1 MPDFKLSLRPAGVT
15 APAPS
20 HRLPTGEGLEG
31 WLSIGPDGPSLT
43 LASAWRAPVAELRWL
58 VDQALRRARRAL
70 DLRGHRVVLDA
81 EGVPGDVAFALG
93 LDLRRAFATSAHALG
108 PALDALAVRE
118 EGYRKWVNE
127 DPSTRTSVQIA
138 TDVRQWAER
147 RSGVEVEVLE
157 EDAIAREGLRLLAA
171 VGQASK
177 VSPPRLVLAR
187 WTPPDEAARAGA
199 GAAARAPWL
208 LLGKGITF
216 DTGGINVK
224 PYESFVSHMRND
236 MAGAALAFHTFA
248 HLVELGF
255 PRPLALAI
263 PTCENAIGEDA
274 MRPGSVVESHRKKKV
289 NIDHTDAEG
298 RLVLA
303 DALSYT
309 EARWAPERTWCF
321 ATLTTAALASYGP
334 YATPVHFAP
343 PDTEQVLRE
352 VSARTGED
360 LHFMPRRV
368 WHFEANRDDEAELKN
383 TARLPGY
390 MPHAAG
396 SRNAAHFLLH
406 FTKAPLVHWDIFASA
421 WNWAGDYP
429 GTGFGATGAPLRTVI
444 EGLEQL
450 AAEIADGERTRGP
463 IKGA

>member
-1 MPDFKLSLRPAGVT
+1 MPDFKLSLRPSGTT
-15 APAPS
+15 APPLS
-20 HRLPTGEGLEG
+20 HRLPTTEGLEG
-31 WLSIGPDGPSLT
+31 WLAIGAEGPSLT
-43 LASAWRAPVAELRWL
+43 LASAWKAPVAELRWQ
-58 VDQALRRARRAL
+58 VDQAIRRARRAL
-70 DLRGHRVVLDA
+70 DLRGHRVVLET

-93 LDLRRAFATSAHALG
+93 LDLRRAFSTSAHALG
-108 PALDALAVRE
+108 PALDALAARE
-118 EGYRKWVNE
+118 EAYRKWVNE
-127 DPSTRTSVQIA
+127 DPSTRTSLQIA
-138 TDVRQWAER
+138 ADVRQWAER
-147 RSGVEVEVLE
+147 RAGLEVEILDE
-157 EDAIAREGLRLLAA
+157 EAIAREGLRLLAA
-171 VGQASK
+171 VGQASR
-177 VSPPRLVLAR
+177 VSPPRLVLVR
-187 WTPPDEAARAGA
+187 WTPPDEPTP
-199 GAAARAPWL
+199 ARAPWM
-208 LLGKGITF
+208 LLGKGVTF

-263 PTCENAIGEDA
+263 PTCENAVGEEA
-274 MRPGSVVESHRKKKV
+274 MRPGTVVESHKKKKV
-289 NIDHTDAEG
+289 KIDHTDAEG
-298 RLVLA
+298 RLILA
-303 DALSYT
+303 DALSYA
-309 EARWAPERTWCF
+309 EAKWAPERTWSF
-321 ATLTTAALASYGP
+321 ATLTTAALAAYGP

-343 PDTEQVLRE
+343 PETERVLRE
-352 VSARTGED
+352 VSTRSGED
-360 LHFMPRRV
+360 LHFLPRRI
-368 WHFEANRDDEAELKN
+368 WHVEANRDDEAELKN

-450 AAEIADGERTRGP
+450 AAEIGDGERARGV
-463 IKGA
+463 KST

>member
-1 MPDFKLSLRPAGVT
+1 MPDFKLALRPAGT
-15 APAPS
+15 PPPPMS

-31 WLSIGPDGPSLT
+31 HLSLGGDGPSLQ

-70 DLRGHRVVLDA
+70 DLRGHRAVLDT

-93 LDLRRAFATSAHALG
+93 LDLRRAFSSSAHALG
-108 PALDALAVRE
+108 PALDALAARE
-118 EGYRKWVNE
+118 EAYRRWVNE
-127 DPSTRTSVQIA
+127 DPSVRTSLAIA
-138 TDVRQWAER
+138 ADVRHWAQGR
-147 RSGVEVEVLE
+147 PGVEVDVLE
-157 EDAIAREGLRLLAA
+157 DDAIAREGLRLLAA

-187 WTPPDEAARAGA
+187 YTPPGNRHG
-199 GAAARAPWL
+199 GRAPWL

-236 MAGAALAFHTFA
+236 MAGAALAFHAFA
-248 HLVELGF
+248 HLVELDF
-255 PRPLALAI
+255 PHPLALAL
-263 PTCENAIGEDA
+263 PTCENAIGEEA
-274 MRPGSVVESHRKKKV
+274 MRPGTVVESFKKKRV
-289 NIDHTDAEG
+289 KIDHTDAEG

-303 DALSYT
+303 DALAYA

-343 PDTEQVLRE
+343 PETEAALRD

-360 LHFMPRRV
+360 LHFLPRRV
-368 WHFEANRDDEAELKN
+368 WHLEANRDDEAELKN

-406 FTKAPLVHWDIFASA
+406 FAKAPIVHWDIFASA
-421 WNWAGDYP
+421 WNWGGDYP

-450 AAEIADGERTRGP
+450 GAELGDNDLTS
-463 IKGA
+463 